1 MRSNIRL
8 VNKRRRYSEEFK
20 RQAVEWFERGK
31 YSVLQMERLYGISN
45 NTLYRWIYK
54 YSTFNEPGVRVVE
67 MKKSS
72 MDKVK
77 ALEQK
82 VKELE
87 QMLGQKQIKIEYL
100 EKMIDLAKTEL
111 NVDIKKNYST
121 PQSATSATTGKKQ
134 AGQ

>member
-1 MRSNIRL
+1 MKPNIRL
-8 VNKRRRYSEEFK
+8 INKHRRYSEEFK
-20 RQAVEWFERGK
+20 KQVVSLFEKGK
-31 YSVLQMERLYGISN
+31 YSVLQMERLYGVANGRI
-45 NTLYRWIYK
+45 YDWIYK
-54 YSTFNEPGVRVVE
+54 YSTFNQAGIRVVE

-72 MDKVK
+72 MDKIK

-87 QMLGQKQIKIEYL
+87 QMVGQKQIKIEYL

-111 NVDIKKNYST
+111 DIDIKKNYNT
-121 PQSATSATTGKKQ
+121 PPSATSAAAGKKQ